1 MFNLESE
8 ESFIRTNFFTKEEAL
23 GKFVKF
29 SDLSGGE
36 DIGED
41 DFIFVTASRYQE
53 DQEAL
58 EQYKQGIADELA
70 ECLKVGDDGELD
82 SITVGQIKSK
92 KVNNE
97 QLVIDV
103 TPQGMSIGGD
113 PIAKLSDV
121 PDHVTLTKEE
131 YDALVE
137 NDQVN
142 PDTYYHIVGDDD
154 TYVLQS
160 DLDENYYTKSG
171 VGSYLASWAYSKSQ
185 IDEIIS

>member
-1 MFNLESE
+1 
-8 ESFIRTNFFTKEEAL
+8 
-23 GKFVKF
+23 
-29 SDLSGGE
+29 
-36 DIGED
+36 
-41 DFIFVTASRYQE
+41 
-53 DQEAL
+53 
-58 EQYKQGIADELA
+58 
-70 ECLKVGDDGELD
+70 LKVGDDGELD

-185 IDEIIS
+185 LDEIIS